1 MSELDTFIAE
11 LRSEGAVHSDGAFTV
26 SLQVAEEKLQ
36 RFALVR
42 PELYIV
48 QLVGAAVAS
57 GASFLRISSG
67 VSHLE
72 LLSDGLAPSKAE
84 LENLSSYLFYTV
96 DAPEYLS
103 ELAVGAYG
111 ALSMPVKRVLIESFN
126 EGECWQLDLRGKKQR
141 LSPLKV
147 SCPILPLLRV
157 VIDKGFGLR
166 TRLTDRHPEQGEL
179 KVCRFAPLEITFD
192 ETVLNRALVPPP
204 GMHAWAALRH
214 PQRPPIDLPGPSGPL
229 LETTTPGLYGY
240 LALTSPEEAHR
251 QGLYLVHNGVYF
263 KRPPA
268 IWGPSNLCGVVHVEG
283 LRKNISRSDLVENA
297 DFRERLSQLGQVGW
311 ELLARLCED
320 PGQTRPFWAELQGPV
335 AHALGRD
342 ELPGPCRSVLNKW
355 LRLVS
360 VSGVKGPAEHLR
372 ALQQA
377 RELAAEGQLE
387 EAEQLRLEIV
397 REILRHLQDH
407 LSVCDLASMSTM
419 VEPLRQALQDLES
432 PTYGTFLQGADVLN
446 SLLHKSGPSAQAF
459 PEMQGWAIHRKGLL
473 LRHSGRPVEA
483 AEVHAIA
490 RELGRGPLA
499 GWGYRLCAELEL
511 ASGRYDIAEQ
521 LLLKAHEHLADHRDL
536 TEERA
541 FLKRLVSPDGRKES
555 MTLLQQAVPTPQDDP
570 FVQWLFLD
578 WMVREGRAVLPW
590 TVWLEMRARASMLE
604 MKTKFQH
611 GTREAVEYNLRPEFD
626 LLGWQSLES
635 AREQR
640 CQAVATAEKEFGPVH
655 SYTQFCRRRAV
666 YQLHRLEDHE
676 RADVLQCRGHLLT
689 QLQKCLQSLSSS
701 IS

>member
-84 LENLSSYLFYTV
+84 LENLNSYLFYTV

-126 EGECWQLDLRGKKQR
+126 EGESWQLDLRGKKQR

-147 SCPILPLLRV
+147 DCPILPLLRV

-179 KVCRFAPLEITFD
+179 RVCRFAPLELSFD
-192 ETVLNRALVPPP
+192 EAAVTVFDTPPP
-204 GMHAWAALRH
+204 TLRAWAALRH
-214 PQRPPIDLPGPSGPL
+214 PDRPPLNLPARTGPL
-229 LETTTPGLYGY
+229 LETTVPGLYGY
-240 LALTSPEEAHR
+240 LALTEPEEAHR
-251 QGLYLVHNGVYF
+251 RGLYLVHNGVAF

-268 IWGPSNLCGVVHVEG
+268 IWGPSNMCGVVHVEG

-297 DFRERLSQLGQVGW
+297 AFRDLLSRLGKVGW
-311 ELLARLCED
+311 ELLAALCED
-320 PGQTRPFWAELQGPV
+320 PNQTRQFWAELQGPV

-342 ELPGPCRSVLNKW
+342 ELPASCRATLNKW
-355 LRLVS
+355 LRLVN
-360 VSGVKGPAEHLR
+360 VSGTKGPADHLR

-377 RELAAEGQLE
+377 RALAAEGQLE
-387 EAEQLRLEIV
+387 EARLLRLEIV
-397 REILRHLQDH
+397 KETTRRTLEWFQEGAL
-407 LSVCDLASMSTM
+407 MSITGM
-419 VEPLRQALQDLES
+419 MEPLRQALQDLES
-432 PTYGTFLQGADVLN
+432 PGYLKALQASEVLD
-446 SLLHKSGPSAQAF
+446 SLLHKAGPSEQAF
-459 PEMQGWAIHRKGLL
+459 PEMEGWAIHRKGLL
-473 LRHSGRPVEA
+473 LRHCGRLVEA

-511 ASGRYDIAEQ
+511 ASGRYDVADQ

-536 TEERA
+536 AEERA

-555 MTLLQQAVPTPQDDP
+555 MSLLQQAVPGPDEDP

-578 WMVREGRAVLPW
+578 WMVREGRGVLPW

-604 MKTKFQH
+604 VKTKLQH
-611 GTREAVEYNLRPEFD
+611 GTREAVEHNLKPEFD

-676 RADVLQCRGHLLT
+676 RADALQCRGHLLT
-689 QLQKCLQSLSSS
+689 QLQKCLLSLPG
-701 IS
+701 